1 MRSETETVCQRVRQI
16 LERFPSVQAAY
27 LFGSH
32 AEGRAKRDSDVDLAL
47 VGPRDVLQ
55 GLKLDM
61 LADLTVAGVDHVD
74 LVLLGGADPSLRFEA
89 VHANRL
95 VYARPEFDHGSY
107 FSRTVREYF
116 DLEPYLK
123 IQRQAYKQRLLH
135 GQA

>member
-1 MRSETETVCQRVRQI
+1 MRPETETVRQRVRQI

-47 VGPRDVLQ
+47 VGPRDELQ

-61 LADLTVAGVDHVD
+61 LADLTAAGVDRVD
-74 LVLLGGADPSLRFEA
+74 LVLLNGADPSLRFEA
-89 VHANRL
+89 VHANCL

-116 DLEPYLK
+116 DLEPYLT

-135 GQA
+135 GEA

>member
-1 MRSETETVCQRVRQI
+1 
-16 LERFPSVQAAY
+16 
-27 LFGSH
+27 
-32 AEGRAKRDSDVDLAL
+32 VDLAL

-61 LADLTVAGVDHVD
+61 LADLTAAGVDRVD
-74 LVLLGGADPSLRFEA
+74 LVLLDGADPSLRFEA
-89 VHANRL
+89 VHANCL
-95 VYARPEFDHGSY
+95 VFARPEFDHGSY

-116 DLEPYLK
+116 DLEPYLN